1 MIQDYSYGII
11 PLMQKDWIRYTILVH
26 LSSGNHRWLPK
37 WHAEP
42 WESEI
47 QSAIRELKEE
57 TGVQI
62 TEHDVDNTKQYSE
75 SYQCFSKRHK
85 QQVKKTVIYYT
96 ANIPY
101 NNINISWYSES
112 DGEIVD
118 KKLISLDDAIS
129 LVTYDE
135 SRNILIQ
142 ILSELKK
149 SEL

>member
-75 SYQCFSKRHK
+75 SYQCFSKRHQ

-96 ANIPY
+96 ANIAY